1 MMRMRRHREQ
11 LPAPAIIIMGV
22 SGSGKSTLAA
32 LLAEQYAC
40 PFLEG
45 DTYHSEANVAKMRR
59 GEPLTDDD
67 RWPWLDQLGT
77 AIGTAALAEGRAV
90 AACSA
95 LKRVYRDRLCAAIGL
110 PTRFILLHVSR
121 EELTRRLTR
130 RTGHYMPASL
140 LDSQLALLEMP
151 DADEPALT
159 LEGTLPA
166 AEMLNRAIAWLD
178 ADQPMAARSL
188 G

>member
-1 MMRMRRHREQ
+1 MRRHSER

-32 LLAEQYAC
+32 LLAERFAC

-45 DTYHSEANVAKMRR
+45 DTFHSEANVAKMRR

-67 RWPWLDQLGT
+67 RWPWLDQLGV
-77 AIGTAALAEGRAV
+77 AIGAAALAEGRAV

-95 LKRVYRDRLCAAIGL
+95 LKRVYRDRLCTAIGL
-110 PTRFILLHVSR
+110 PTRFILLEASR
-121 EELTRRLTR
+121 EELSRRLNT

-140 LDSQLALLEMP
+140 LDSQLALLEAP
-151 DADEPALT
+151 AADEPALT
-159 LEGTLPA
+159 LEGNLPP
-166 AEMLNRAIAWLD
+166 AEMLDQAIAWLD
-178 ADQPMAARSL
+178 ADQPMAARRL
-188 G
+188 A